1 MEVHKDDEDDSDLS
15 GSDDMLTPD
24 VPSSTLED
32 LLMDDGKFDAEMV
45 CLSLTLCACMVVIL
59 FL

>member
-1 MEVHKDDEDDSDLS
+1 MDVHKNDEDDSDLS
-15 GSDDMLTPD
+15 DSDDMLPPD

-32 LLMDDGKFDAEMV
+32 LLMDDGKLDAEMV